1 MSEEDSL
8 TNLRVDLA
16 ARGDLS
22 RIPQLMRYF
31 QAFAGGYGEGDR
43 FLGVRVPDCR
53 KVARSYRRLPFSQV
67 AELLTSGYH
76 EERLTALLIMVARY
90 QKAGETGRREVLHLY
105 LEHRGHVNNWD
116 LVDTSAD
123 KILGRGVL
131 DGFAPESLI
140 DELASSGSL
149 WDNRIAMLSTFAF
162 IRAGRFELP
171 LRVAR
176 RLLGHPEDL
185 IHKAVGWM
193 LREIV
198 DRDPEAGLG
207 FLETHAAE
215 MPRTMLRYA
224 VEKLPKAQR
233 GRLMQQKRQRG
244 ETW

>member
-1 MSEEDSL
+1 MNEEDSL
-8 TNLRVDLA
+8 TDLRVDLA

-53 KVARSYRRLPFSQV
+53 KVARRYRRLPTSAV
-67 AELLTSGYH
+67 RELLTSSYH
-76 EERLTALLIMVARY
+76 EERLTALLIMVDRY
-90 QKAGETGRREVLHLY
+90 RCAGDPGRREVLRLY
-105 LEHRGHVNNWD
+105 LEQRGHVNNWD

-131 DGFAPESLI
+131 DGYAPESLI
-140 DELASSGSL
+140 EELAAAQNL

-171 LRVAR
+171 LRIATS
-176 RLLGHPEDL
+176 LLGDPEDL

-193 LREIV
+193 LREV
-198 DRDPEAGLG
+198 VERSPEAGVP
-207 FLETHAAE
+207 FLEAHAAD

-224 VEKLPKAQR
+224 VEKLPRTQRDRFLRRRQQR
-233 GRLMQQKRQRG
+233 G
-244 ETW
+244 

>member
-1 MSEEDSL
+1 MNEGGSL
-8 TNLRVDLA
+8 TDLRVDLA

-31 QAFAGGYGEGDR
+31 QAFDGGYGEGDR

-53 KVARSYRRLPFSQV
+53 KVARRYRRLPLSAV
-67 AELLTSGYH
+67 TELLTSGYH
-76 EERLTALLIMVARY
+76 EERLTALLILADRY
-90 QKAGETGRREVLHLY
+90 RSAGDSGRREVLDLY

-131 DGFAPESLI
+131 DGLAPESLI

-149 WDNRIAMLSTFAF
+149 WDNRIAMLSAFAF
-162 IRAGRFELP
+162 IRTDRFELP
-171 LRVAR
+171 LRIAG
-176 RLLGHPEDL
+176 RLLRHPEEL

-193 LREIV
+193 LREIL
-198 DRDPEAGLG
+198 DRDPEVGMRFVEA
-207 FLETHAAE
+207 HAAD

-233 GRLMQQKRQRG
+233 DHLMRQRR
-244 ETW
+244 